1 LNILIKLNIINLK
14 KHIKNK
20 ILIDIG
26 SSTIKVYKSDQMG
39 INLLVQRSISFKD
52 GFDPEGGISV
62 SSKKELFEL
71 LDSVKEENKECQ
83 IKTYATGIFRNL
95 INETRV
101 SFIDE
106 CFERTGLFFNII
118 NQDLENFYL
127 EMALIGKCLLN
138 EPILLINIGGGSTEL
153 VVMYGKEAVE
163 RKNIN
168 LGVGTINTNFP
179 LINENISKV
188 SLPEVV
194 EFVKESIPDLSNK
207 VKIAFYTGG
216 ELNYMQ
222 LANYPLKPNKL
233 FIDNDHPFLI
243 SADDFSKRNE
253 DIFKKVSLK
262 DLESLMPNNPS
273 WMHGARGCSA
283 IAQAICQK
291 YQIKTIIPSNSNLIN
306 GVVRQEF
313 RYITISGSFRKHLD
327 YILDIKGTL
336 EDQGTKVLSPRF
348 TEPKNPGEKFVV
360 FTGEE
365 GLSPLELERHH
376 LSSISK
382 SDALIVC
389 DPDGY
394 VGASALIEVGFAQSL
409 GKRIIFTEKPEE
421 FMLNTLPA
429 EVGL

>member
-1 LNILIKLNIINLK
+1 MFY
-14 KHIKNK
+14 KNW
-20 ILIDIG
+20 
-26 SSTIKVYKSDQMG
+26 
-39 INLLVQRSISFKD
+39 SI
-52 GFDPEGGISV
+52 
-62 SSKKELFEL
+62 
-71 LDSVKEENKECQ
+71 
-83 IKTYATGIFRNL
+83 
-95 INETRV
+95 
-101 SFIDE
+101 
-106 CFERTGLFFNII
+106 FNII
-118 NQDLENFYL
+118 SQDLENFYL
-127 EMALIGKCLLN
+127 EMALVGKCLLN

-168 LGVGTINTNFP
+168 LVVGMVITRFP
-179 LINENISKV
+179 SINEDISKV
-188 SLPEVV
+188 SLQEVV
-194 EFVKESIPDLSNK
+194 NFVKENIPDLSNK

-222 LANYPLKPNKL
+222 LANYPLKLNKL

-253 DIFKKVSLK
+253 DIFEKVSLK
-262 DLESLMPNNPS
+262 ELESFMPNDPK
-273 WMHGARGCSA
+273 WMHGARGYSA
-283 IAQAICQK
+283 IAQAICEK
-291 YQIKTIIPSNSNLIN
+291 YQIKTIIPSNSNIIN

-313 RYITISGSFRKHLD
+313 RYVTISGSFRKHLD

-336 EDQGTKVLSPRF
+336 ENQGTKVLSPRF

-389 DPDGY
+389 DPEGY
-394 VGASALIEVGFAQSL
+394 VGASALIEIGFANAI
-409 GKRIIFTEKPEE
+409 GKKVVFVEKPEE

-429 EVGL
+429 EIGL

>member
-1 LNILIKLNIINLK
+1 
-14 KHIKNK
+14 
-20 ILIDIG
+20 
-26 SSTIKVYKSDQMG
+26 MG